1 MLQNIQAR
9 QKTDIVHLHKE
20 ALARGIIIL
29 QLEKKLD
36 DSRKALPSRLN
47 GAVK

>member
-9 QKTDIVHLHKE
+9 QKADIVHLHKE
-20 ALARGIIIL
+20 ALACGIIIL
-29 QLEKKLD
+29 QFEKKLD
-36 DSRKALPSRLN
+36 NGRETLPSRLN